1 MAGFPGLVESFQ
13 DSVPVP
19 CSAAMDMAS
28 WDAQSYR
35 FLGVCLVPSEC
46 MTSARAHCFDLNSVE
61 GLPSVL
67 GTVILIDGHLVSLL
81 SS

>member
-1 MAGFPGLVESFQ
+1 M
-13 DSVPVP
+13 
-19 CSAAMDMAS
+19 
-28 WDAQSYR
+28 
-35 FLGVCLVPSEC
+35 PSEC

-67 GTVILIDGHLVSLL
+67 GTVILIDGQLVSLL

>member
-1 MAGFPGLVESFQ
+1 MAGIPGLVESLQ

-19 CSAAMDMAS
+19 CSVAVDTAS
-28 WDAQSYR
+28 QDAQSYR
-35 FLGVCLVPSEC
+35 CLGVCLVPSEC
-46 MTSARAHCFDLNSVE
+46 MTSARAHCFDLNSVG

-67 GTVILIDGHLVSLL
+67 GRVILIDGHPVSLL